1 MPMESKKLPL
11 LRSLSLLI
19 IGITTVMLFGSRLIG
34 IELSDMTIRVLGIVD
49 LLALPV
55 LAFTTWRM
63 LFPHRRH

>member
-1 MPMESKKLPL
+1 MEAKKITV

-19 IGITTVMLFGSRLIG
+19 LGITTVILLGARFIG

-49 LLALPV
+49 LITLPV

-63 LFPHRRH
+63 FFPHRRH